1 MNAMICLNRLMDI
14 RGYRPWNP
22 DADGWMDWKGADKII
37 STLPVHCQMAKAR
50 RGTSLHGGD
59 WVELASE

>member
-22 DADGWMDWKGADKII
+22 DADGWMDWKGADN
-37 STLPVHCQMAKAR
+37 LAKAR